1 MKKIYTKYLDTLSAG
16 GLVVSFP
23 PPGGPLPTPATATTD
38 VNGIATLSLT
48 APTSLG
54 SATVTAAVASFSATT
69 TVTFV
74 AGVPNTIQLSATPAT
89 VNVGGTATL
98 TATVLD
104 AQGNP
109 EAGQTLTFTPLP
121 THGTL
126 SVTSG
131 VTDSNGRL
139 TVTYTGTSRSE
150 ERRVGKERRSRW
162 SPYH

>member
-23 PPGGPLPTPATATTD
+23 PPGGPLPNPATATTD

-74 AGVPNTIQLSATPAT
+74 AGGGDTDQLRTPPAPRT
-89 VNVGGTATL
+89 AGGGRSENAPVGGSL
-98 TATVLD
+98 KKKKK
-104 AQGNP
+104 
-109 EAGQTLTFTPLP
+109 
-121 THGTL
+121 
-126 SVTSG
+126 
-131 VTDSNGRL
+131 R
-139 TVTYTGTSRSE
+139 
-150 ERRVGKERRSRW
+150 
-162 SPYH
+162 